1 MSQDLEERLA
11 ESELAGKALQATL
24 DEREEELEAVVGDKQ
39 AKISRNSNQI
49 QLIYR
54 QAKIEYRKDDD
65 EMTSL

>member
-39 AKISRNSNQI
+39 ANISTIQI
-49 QLIYR
+49 KLNYIYK
-54 QAKIEYRKDDD
+54 QTKIEYY
-65 EMTSL
+65 